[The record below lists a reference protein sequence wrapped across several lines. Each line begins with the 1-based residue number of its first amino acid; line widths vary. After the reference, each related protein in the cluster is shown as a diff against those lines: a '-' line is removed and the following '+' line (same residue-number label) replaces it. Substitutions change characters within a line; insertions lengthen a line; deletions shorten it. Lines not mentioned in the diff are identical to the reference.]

1 MNWRWINSDCSMS
14 RIKRENTYVSYYL
27 AVVPQ
32 QQLKL
37 EQLESTDV
45 IAIAFKKI
53 LQNSRDQLKLKY

>member
-1 MNWRWINSDCSMS
+1 MS